1 MTDDA
6 TRAALAAMETAAI
19 ERLTAELTRAEDLAR
34 ALAEALRGLHTD
46 HDSDVA
52 ALARA
57 RGAHAARVGDARSLG
72 SSAREVEDLRAAA
85 AAQRERVQ
93 GATRALRAA
102 EADLARL
109 RHDMAQRIARR
120 AALGA
125 LPRVMDDDD
134 EP

>member
-6 TRAALAAMETAAI
+6 TRAALAALETAAI
-19 ERLTAELTRAEDLAR
+19 ERLAAELTRAEDLAR
-34 ALAEALRGLHTD
+34 AHAEALRGLHTD

-57 RGAHAARVGDARSLG
+57 RAAHASREADARTLG
-72 SSAREVEDLRAAA
+72 SSAREVEDLREAVSARQTRIRRA
-85 AAQRERVQ
+85 S
-93 GATRALRAA
+93 RALRAA

-120 AALGA
+120 AALSA
-125 LPRVMDDDD
+125 QTRVTIDDD